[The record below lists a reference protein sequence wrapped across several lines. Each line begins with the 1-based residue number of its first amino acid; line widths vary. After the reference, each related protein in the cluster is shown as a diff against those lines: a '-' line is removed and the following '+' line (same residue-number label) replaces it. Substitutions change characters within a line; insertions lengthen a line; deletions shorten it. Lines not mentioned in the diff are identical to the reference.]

1 MTAREQQRR
10 LQQMLSRAGLLDSP
24 ESLALGRVRAGTDNG
39 PAPLSPSQ
47 ARMWYHQQ
55 LDENSTA
62 YNICLKLHPEGT
74 LSVGEL
80 TKALAQAVDRHAILR
95 TTYHMGEDGEPYQ
108 VIHDEHP
115 AQIIST
121 ELDASVEDLAAEID
135 VLARRV
141 QAQPFDLAVDSPL
154 RALLVQ
160 QAGDLVAVVLTL
172 PHIAG
177 DGGSLP
183 TVLTEIEHSFRGD
196 TAPPG
201 TAPAIRYIDY
211 VRWQTGHL
219 GEPDDPG
226 SLYSAQLDY
235 WEGELSGLEA
245 ELPLPLDRPRGRKA
259 TFAGAQH
266 RRWLAPE
273 LSAALVGLARRH
285 QISPLILL
293 QAAVS
298 VALSQS
304 GCGSDIPLGTPVDLR
319 ADSALS
325 DVVGFFS
332 NTVVLRTDLGD
343 DPDFN
348 ELLQRAQRTMVG
360 ALEHRD
366 IPFERV
372 VERLNPPRSPA
383 RNPLFQVMIA
393 ATRPWPRLQLGDVGV
408 DVVEPTHTQAK
419 LDLTFAIHERPEGGP
434 LGVSVLYSLDLFE
447 SDTARGLLEAVI
459 GVLGQVA
466 FHPRLRLSQLA
477 HFTPCELTPRGS
489 EIAAVVSQSVDGP
502 TRSSTATTSRTVRL
516 LPGTPAEPVAAAVY
530 ALLAGHDALRLT
542 GEAGQWRIR
551 DAAEALERPVLTDTL
566 DDQRFSAQIQGAG
579 GPAPTLTLTAP
590 TTWVDE
596 ESWRALLA
604 AFHAIR
610 EPLAAPGAEH
620 NETGSGFDADSDAG
634 SASAG
639 RPNVERPAASYLDY
653 LERTAALAEDI
664 GLADRAEAW
673 LDLLEAAATDPP
685 PPAPPGRTPMART
698 VELPPSAG
706 RLGTSALR
714 DAALAAL
721 RPALRPEAAV
731 LVGVDEPD
739 RDGHPA
745 VGAGRCRRIFPVL
758 LPEYAEGERTPDGE
772 RLLAALT
779 PIDPVHATSYQLI
792 REVSPHT
799 AGALDEA
806 PEPELRLTITITDPG
821 DEAGTP
827 TAVKLPPEG
836 PDLTVR
842 WEFGGGVRRAV
853 ITVAAESEDSA
864 TELLDRWADA
874 LHACVL
880 ATPTPSTPDQPS
892 RLVPLTAAEHR
903 TLEGTFGPLRDVLP
917 LSPLQEGLL
926 FHLLS
931 AQDKADDVYTSQTS
945 LELTGPLD
953 VERLHQ
959 AVAAALELCPTIGA
973 GYADLGGRLVQVIPE
988 RIDIPWRH
996 LDLSDAARSAT
1007 DEAAQ
1012 RFADEE
1018 YHADFDPARPP
1029 MARFALLSFTP
1040 DQHRLLF
1047 TAHHVLVDGWSI
1059 RLLLNLVLRLYTD
1072 PADVARPRPF
1082 RDFLAWLSE
1091 QDPDAAENAWREL
1104 LEHAQPTLLARD
1116 APGVDA
1122 TADHTGEQS
1131 RQLPAH
1137 LIEQVAVLARATG
1150 TTVSTVLELAWA
1162 GLLMRMSGSSDVVF
1176 GSVVSGRPPELDG
1189 IETMVGLLFNTV
1201 PTRVAARPGTSVR
1214 DALAGLHRQKSLQL
1228 RHSHPGLSRL
1238 QQLAG
1243 HNPLFDTL
1251 FVVQNLPR
1259 QSPDERFGPDGDL
1272 RRTGAS
1278 VRDATHYPLSMAV
1291 TPESDSIAL
1300 RLMYRTD
1307 AYDDTAASTLF
1318 DRYVRCLELLTTAPD
1333 LPLHRLDLLSHA
1345 DRRQLLE
1352 TNNATRAEISDLSVS
1367 DLLTRQA
1374 ERTPQARALVA
1385 GETTL
1390 SFAEL
1395 AAAAHRIGHLLLS
1408 HGVGPEHRVALLL
1421 PRAESM
1427 VEALFGVFAAHAA
1440 YVPIDGDTPTGRM
1453 RSMLE
1458 QAKPSAVLTTRSLA
1472 ESLPKECAV
1481 DFQVIAV
1488 DDPDIRAELAAHPA
1502 TPPLP
1507 ARPYGLDHLAYIIFT
1522 SGSTGA
1528 PKGVAVPYR
1537 GLTNMFHNHQ
1547 DKIFRPVLETQ
1558 GGRRLRI
1565 AHTTSFSFDASW
1577 EQLLWLLAGH
1587 EVHVLDDDL
1596 RRDPDGLID
1605 YFDRHLI
1612 DAFDVTPTYGQYLV
1626 DHGLLE
1632 RPRPRGQ
1639 GDGAGVV
1646 FVSLGGEAVGDAL
1659 WTSLREAP
1667 GVGGYNLYGP
1677 TEYTINALGADVTDS
1692 TTPSVG
1698 RPISNT
1704 RAYILGD
1711 GLLPAPVGVV
1721 GELYLAGVGLARGYV
1736 GRTALTAERFVADP
1750 FGGPGERM
1758 YRTGDLARWRPDG
1771 GIDFLGRSDNQL
1783 KIRGYR
1789 VELSEIENALVA
1801 HPTVAQAA
1809 VVPTRGPDGRT
1820 TERLA
1825 GYVVPTVTGTPEVID
1840 VAELREH
1847 LADLLPPYMVP
1858 ATLTPVERLPLTIN
1872 GKLDVAALPE
1882 PAAAAP
1888 VERNLPRTP
1897 TETAVAEVFA
1907 DLLAIDTVG
1916 RDDDFFALGGHSLLV
1931 VRLVG
1936 RLREALDTP
1945 MSVRQV
1951 YDGPTPALLAALIG
1965 GDDPD
1970 EPDDTDDR
1978 APRAEHTASV
1988 LVADAVLDES
1998 ITGVGL
2004 PAAAKGWGTVLLT
2017 GASGFLGSFLIAELL
2032 KETSAQ
2038 VLCLV
2043 RAENEAAAARRIRSA
2058 MESYHIWEDR
2068 FAERIIAIPG
2078 DIAKPRLGVT
2088 PQWYERICA
2097 ETRTI
2102 LHNGAAVNDVE
2113 PYDMVKQTNVHGARE
2128 ILRIATTG
2136 TVKHV
2141 HFVST
2146 VSVAVRAGANP
2157 PVIAED
2163 TRLRADEVLTNGYV
2177 SSKWVAEEFMRAAAE
2192 RSIPTTIHRPGRISG
2207 HSATGMCSTGNGFW
2221 YFIRAMVLLRQAP
2234 QLERDRI
2241 TMAPVDYVAGAI
2253 VRLATVED
2261 APGSTYHLVNDQ
2273 SIAIVDILDALRTE
2287 GYELPVVP
2295 FPQWRDRL
2303 DREAI
2308 EGAERGDDSLAQA
2321 VLLAEHHAK
2330 YDGDHTE
2337 SRVGQDRALAHLAPS
2352 GFSCPPVTPEVL
2364 ARYVRHFMAA
2374 GFFPP
2379 PPGTATAQTEGA
2391 TDRID
2396 GAATD
2401 RIDGGEGRLS

>member
-55 LDENSTA
+55 LDETSAA

-74 LSVGEL
+74 LSVEEL
-80 TKALAQAVDRHAILR
+80 TKALAHAVDRHAILR
-95 TTYHMGEDGEPYQ
+95 TTYHLGEDGEPYQ

-115 AQIIST
+115 ARIISA
-121 ELDASVEDLAAEID
+121 ELDPSSADRAADID

-141 QAQPFDLAVDSPL
+141 QAEPFDLAVDSPL
-154 RALLVQ
+154 RVLLVQ
-160 QAGDLVAVVLTL
+160 QTGELVAVVLTL

-183 TVLTEIEHSFRGD
+183 TVLTEIERSFRGD
-196 TAPPG
+196 TAEPE
-201 TAPAIRYIDY
+201 AASAIRYIDY

-219 GEPDDPG
+219 GGPDDPE
-226 SLYSAQLDY
+226 SLHSTQLDY
-235 WEGELSGLEA
+235 WERELSGLDA
-245 ELPLPLDRPRGRKA
+245 EIPLPLDRPRGRKA

-273 LSAALVGLARRH
+273 LSDALVALARRH
-285 QISPLILL
+285 QISPLVLL
-293 QAAVS
+293 QAAVAA
-298 VALSQS
+298 ALSQS
-304 GCGSDIPLGTPVDLR
+304 GCGSDVPLGTPVDLR
-319 ADSALS
+319 ADSALT

-332 NTVVLRTDLGD
+332 NTVVLRTDLTD
-343 DPDFN
+343 DPSFN
-348 ELLQRAQRTMVG
+348 ELLQRAQRSMVG

-393 ATRPWPRLQLGDVGV
+393 ATRPWPRLHLGEVGV

-419 LDLTFAIHERPEGGP
+419 LDLTFAIHERPEGP
-434 LGVSVLYSLDLFE
+434 LGVSVLYSLDLFDG
-447 SDTARGLLEAVI
+447 DTARGLLETVI
-459 GVLGQVA
+459 GVLGQAA
-466 FHPRLRLSQLA
+466 FHPGLRLSQLA
-477 HFTPCELTPRGS
+477 RFTHRELTPRAS
-489 EIAAVVSQSVDGP
+489 EIATALAHSDDGP
-502 TRSSTATTSRTVRL
+502 TRHPADTTSRTVRL
-516 LPGTPAEPVAAAVY
+516 RPGTPPELVAAAVY
-530 ALLAGHDALRLT
+530 ALLAGHDALCLSD
-542 GEAGQWRIR
+542 EAGPWRIR
-551 DAAEALERPVLTDTL
+551 DAAEVLDRPALTETA
-566 DDQRFSAQIQGAG
+566 DDRRFSARLRGAG
-579 GPAPTLTLTAP
+579 GPAPTVTLTAP

-596 ESWRALLA
+596 ESWRVLLA
-604 AFHAIR
+604 AFDTVR
-610 EPLAAPGAEH
+610 EP
-620 NETGSGFDADSDAG
+620 
-634 SASAG
+634 
-639 RPNVERPAASYLDY
+639 RPAQDTEGPDTPETSAAHPLATAAGSYLDY
-653 LERTAALAEDI
+653 LDRTAELADDLD
-664 GLADRAEAW
+664 LADRAEAW
-673 LDLLEAAATDPP
+673 LDLLEEAAAHPQP
-685 PPAPPGRTPMART
+685 LVPPGTTPLART
-698 VELPPSAG
+698 VELPPSAAV
-706 RLGTSALR
+706 LGGSALR

-721 RPALRPEAAV
+721 RHALRPPATALIE
-731 LVGVDEPD
+731 VDEPD
-739 RDGHPA
+739 RDGYPT
-745 VGAGRCRRIFPVL
+745 VGAGRCRRTFPVL
-758 LPEYAEGERTPDGE
+758 LPGYDEGERTPDGE
-772 RLLAALT
+772 RLLAAIT
-779 PIDPVHATSYQLI
+779 PVDPVNATSYRLI
-792 REVSPHT
+792 RDISPHT

-806 PEPELRLTITITDPG
+806 PEPDLRLTVTLTDPG
-821 DEAGTP
+821 DEADTP
-827 TAVKLPPEG
+827 TGHPLPSNG
-836 PDLTVR
+836 PDPSVR
-842 WEFGGGVRRAV
+842 WEFGGGARRAV
-853 ITVAAESEDSA
+853 LTVTAEAEESGSA
-864 TELLDRWADA
+864 FLDRWADA
-874 LHACVL
+874 LLACVL
-880 ATPTPSTPDQPS
+880 ATPTPSDHQSP
-892 RLVPLTAAEHR
+892 LVPLTTVERR
-903 TLEGTFGPLRDVLP
+903 TLEDTFGPLRDVLP

-931 AQDKADDVYTSQTS
+931 AQDKADDVYTSQTT

-953 VERLHQ
+953 ADRLHR
-959 AVAAALELCPTIGA
+959 AVVEALERCPTIGA
-973 GYADLGGRLVQVIPE
+973 GYADLGGRLVQVVPE
-988 RIDIPWRH
+988 RIDLPWRH
-996 LDLSDAARSAT
+996 LDLRDADDPTTERAAR
-1007 DEAAQ
+1007 

-1029 MARFALLSFTP
+1029 MARFGLVSFAP
-1040 DQHRLLF
+1040 DRHRLLF

-1072 PADVARPRPF
+1072 PAEATRPRPF
-1082 RDFLAWLSE
+1082 RDFLSWLGQ
-1091 QDPDAAENAWREL
+1091 QDVDTAEEAWRGL
-1104 LEHAQPTLLARD
+1104 LADAQPTLLARD

-1131 RQLPAH
+1131 RQLPPQ
-1137 LIEQVAVLARATG
+1137 LIEQVAALARTTG

-1228 RHSHPGLSRL
+1228 RHSHPSLSRL

-1251 FVVQNLPR
+1251 FVVQNLPK
-1259 QSPDERFGPDGDL
+1259 QSPDERFGPDADL

-1291 TPESDSIAL
+1291 TPESDAIAL

-1307 AYDDTAASTLF
+1307 AYDDTAAATLF
-1318 DRYVRCLELLTTAPD
+1318 DRYVHCLELLTAAPD
-1333 LPLHRLDLLSHA
+1333 LPLHSLDLLSAA

-1367 DLLTRQA
+1367 DLLTQQA
-1374 ERTPQARALVA
+1374 ERTPRARALVA
-1385 GETTL
+1385 GDTTL

-1395 AAAAHRIGHLLLS
+1395 AAAAHRIGRLLLS
-1408 HGVGPEHRVALLL
+1408 YGIGPEHRVALLL

-1440 YVPIDGDTPTGRM
+1440 YVPIDQETPTGRM

-1458 QAKPSAVLTTRSLA
+1458 QAQPSAVLTTRALA
-1472 ESLPKECAV
+1472 DSLPKECAV
-1481 DFQVIAV
+1481 DFRTIVL
-1488 DDPDIRAELAAHPA
+1488 DDPEVRAELAAQAA
-1502 TPPLP
+1502 TAPLP
-1507 ARPYGLDHLAYIIFT
+1507 ARPYGLDHLAYVIFT

-1632 RPRPRGQ
+1632 RPRPRGE
-1639 GDGAGVV
+1639 GEGAGVV

-1711 GLLPAPVGVV
+1711 GLLPTPVGVV

-1736 GRTALTAERFVADP
+1736 GRSALTAERFVADP

-1771 GIDFLGRSDNQL
+1771 GIDFLGRSDTQL

-1801 HPTVAQAA
+1801 HPSVAQAA
-1809 VVPTRGPDGRT
+1809 VVPTRGDDGRT

-1825 GYVVPTVTGTPEVID
+1825 GYLVPTAAGAPD
-1840 VAELREH
+1840 ALDAAALREH

-1858 ATLTPVERLPLTIN
+1858 ATLTPVARLPLTTN

-1882 PAAAAP
+1882 PAATAP
-1888 VERNLPRTP
+1888 VERSLPRTP
-1897 TETAVAEVFA
+1897 AETAVAGVFA
-1907 DLLAIDTVG
+1907 DLLAGGPVG

-1936 RLREALDTP
+1936 RLREALGTAV
-1945 MSVRQV
+1945 SVRQV
-1951 YDGPTPALLAALIG
+1951 YDGPTPALLAALLG
-1965 GDDPD
+1965 GEGSATPNERTPRPD
-1970 EPDDTDDR
+1970 
-1978 APRAEHTASV
+1978 HTASV

-2032 KETSAQ
+2032 QQTSAHL
-2038 VLCLV
+2038 LCLV
-2043 RAENEAAAARRIRSA
+2043 RAENEEAAARRIRSA
-2058 MESYHIWEDR
+2058 MESYDIWEDHY
-2068 FAERIIAIPG
+2068 AERIEAIPG
-2078 DIAKPRLGVT
+2078 DIAQPRLGVT

-2113 PYDMVKQTNVHGARE
+2113 PYDTVKQTNVHGARE
-2128 ILRIATTG
+2128 VLRIASTG

-2207 HSATGMCSTGNGFW
+2207 HSATGTCSAGNGFW

-2234 QLERDRI
+2234 RLERDRI
-2241 TMAPVDYVAGAI
+2241 TMAPVDYVAGAL

-2273 SIAIVDILDALRTE
+2273 PIAIADILDALRAA

-2308 EGAERGDDSLAQA
+2308 ERAEQGDDSLAQA

-2337 SRVGQDRALAHLAPS
+2337 SRVGQERALAHLAPS
-2352 GFSCPPVTPEVL
+2352 GFNCPPVTTEVL

-2379 PPGTATAQTEGA
+2379 PTAVPPLDT
-2391 TDRID
+2391 ID
-2396 GAATD
+2396 DEAVRDSGD
-2401 RIDGGEGRLS
+2401 PSEGRRS